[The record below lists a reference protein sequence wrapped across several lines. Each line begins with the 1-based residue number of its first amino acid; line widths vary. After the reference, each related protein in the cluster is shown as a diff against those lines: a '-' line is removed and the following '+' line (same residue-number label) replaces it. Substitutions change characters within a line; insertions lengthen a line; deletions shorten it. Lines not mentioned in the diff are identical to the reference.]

1 MKKMLFVLF
10 SAIAIGSYV
19 LLASANHYGIP
30 TVGQEREETV
40 WSCITKDDAKIFVTS
55 RAEVESYFS
64 SKETAYFAWIKL
76 LREMNRLNRCEMEMT
91 EYVIEE
97 IVETVSGLEV
107 LSREFGEPM
116 LHYIIKTKD
125 GHFVV
130 TY

>member
-1 MKKMLFVLF
+1 MKKILAAFFGGLLL
-10 SAIAIGSYV
+10 GSIWYIIT
-19 LLASANHYGIP
+19 ANANHYGVPI
-30 TVGQEREETV
+30 VGQERDETV
-40 WSCITKDDAKIFVTS
+40 WVCVTKDDAKIFVTS
-55 RAEVESYFS
+55 RAEVESYF
-64 SKETAYFAWIKL
+64 AWLKL
-76 LREMNRLNRCEMEMT
+76 LRSMYRQNRCDMDKF

-125 GHFVV
+125 GHFIV

>member
-1 MKKMLFVLF
+1 MKKMLFALF
-10 SAIAIGSYV
+10 SAIAIGSYA
-19 LLASANHYGIP
+19 LLASANHYGVP
-30 TVGQEREETV
+30 AVDQEREETV

-55 RAEVESYFS
+55 RAEVESYF
-64 SKETAYFAWIKL
+64 AWIKL
-76 LREMNRLNRCEMEMT
+76 LRSMNRQNRCEMEMT